1 MKRKRSAGGRER
13 ERSRNVTTGD
23 LSFSSCRDSS
33 CVIKT
38 GGVLLLLLE
47 FLSGTNRRKSCEM
60 T

>member
-1 MKRKRSAGGRER
+1 MKGKDLQEEER
-13 ERSRNVTTGD
+13 QV
-23 LSFSSCRDSS
+23 LMLQPVIFLSSCRDSS